1 MTARDVAIVATKSF
15 LRWFRPSPCD
25 EPHFS
30 PSYSVARRRFRDAAR
45 EARAVLEA
53 FPLAGRGPDGESLT
67 VDVATIGADRPARAV
82 VVSSGLHGVEG
93 FFGSAV
99 QLAWLLGARAG
110 RIAVPAGT
118 AVVLVHALNP
128 HGFAWRRRVNERN
141 VDLNRNFLDADEPYA
156 GAPPLY
162 DRIHRLLN
170 PDTPP
175 SSADLFPV
183 QAVWAVSRHGLAAL
197 RSAVAEGQYDHPS
210 GLFFGGHEPEAST
223 RLVRERFWTWARGG
237 GEVVHLDLHTGLGR
251 HASCQILVE
260 PVHAP
265 DLGWYRARF
274 HPARVVSVSEDGA
287 YAARGVMGSWLG
299 RHADGRRYRFACVE
313 IGTYSSLRVLRALR
327 AENRAHRFSAAGSC
341 PHERAQR
348 ELVECFCP
356 GSQRWRGAAR
366 RRALET
372 IGQAIAE
379 R

>member
-1 MTARDVAIVATKSF
+1 MTASEVAIVPATSF
-15 LRWFRPSPCD
+15 PCWFRPSPCD
-25 EPHFS
+25 EPDFS
-30 PSYSVARRRFRDAAR
+30 PSYSVARRRFREAAR

-67 VDVATIGADRPARAV
+67 VDVATIGADQPARAV

-99 QLAWLLGARAG
+99 QLAWLLGVRAG
-110 RIAVPAGT
+110 RITVPPGT

-128 HGFAWRRRVNERN
+128 HGFAWCRRANERN
-141 VDLNRNFLDADEPYA
+141 VDLNRNFLSADEPYA

-162 DRIHRLLN
+162 DRVHRLLN

-175 SSADLFPV
+175 SSADLFPIR
-183 QAVWAVSRHGLAAL
+183 AAWAVCRHGLAAL
-197 RSAVAEGQYDHPS
+197 RSAVAEGQYEHPS
-210 GLFFGGHEPEAST
+210 GLFFGGHEAEAST
-223 RLVRERFWTWARGG
+223 RLVRERFWDWTRDA

-251 HASCQILVE
+251 HAGCQILVE

-287 YAARGVMGSWLG
+287 YAARGVMGAWLG
-299 RHADGRRYRFACVE
+299 RQAGARRYRFACVE
-313 IGTYSSLRVLRALR
+313 IGTYSPVRMLRALR
-327 AENRAHRFSAAGSC
+327 AENCAHRFSAAGSC
-341 PHERAQR
+341 PHERAKR

-356 GSQRWRGAAR
+356 ANTTWR
-366 RRALET
+366 RRTVREALEV
-372 IGQAIAE
+372 IA
-379 R
+379 RVTAG